1 LWAMMFAVLFMPGLA
16 FLGRI
21 NLSWADMNTVYAG
34 LGHADIYTLV
44 IMGLLGIPMGAL
56 YVIPNAMVAD
66 LTDWEKARSDQNLE
80 AVYYGVQGFFTK
92 FMIGLSFLF
101 VTGLFAL
108 FGRGAESGSDL
119 GIRLTGPMAAVF
131 IFVGYLFMRHYPEK
145 LVLKEKAPQ
154 KKPTRFRFWHR
165 REA

>member
-1 LWAMMFAVLFMPGLA
+1 
-16 FLGRI
+16 
-21 NLSWADMNTVYAG
+21 
-34 LGHADIYTLV
+34 
-44 IMGLLGIPMGAL
+44 MGAL

-119 GIRLTGPMAAVF
+119 GIRLTGPMAAAF
-131 IFVGYLFMRHYPEK
+131 IFVGYLFMRHYPED
-145 LVLKEKAPQ
+145 LVLKKKAPQ
-154 KKPTRFRFWHR
+154 R
-165 REA
+165 RST